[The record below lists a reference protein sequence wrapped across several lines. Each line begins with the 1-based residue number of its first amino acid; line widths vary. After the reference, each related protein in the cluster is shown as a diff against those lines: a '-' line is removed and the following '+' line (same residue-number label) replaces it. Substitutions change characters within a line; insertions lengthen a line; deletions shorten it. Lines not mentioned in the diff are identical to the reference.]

1 MSLRCEPCDP
11 SKEKK
16 RSKKKERRAGRRKR
30 PVPAEIILPA
40 PLWLRGDDPSRSR
53 ATPYL
58 GKVLSVRLR
67 DLSVRLLT
75 VLLGYGS
82 WE

>member
-1 MSLRCEPCDP
+1 MSLVILKGEPN
-11 SKEKK
+11 KEKK

-40 PLWLRGDDPSRSR
+40 SLWLRGDDPSRSR

-58 GKVLSVRLR
+58 GKDKDAARPFC
-67 DLSVRLLT
+67 
-75 VLLGYGS
+75 
-82 WE
+82 